1 MKRRTKIMDNN
12 ELLRELKGLE
22 EDNEILREK
31 IKHSKNEQNKKWY
44 SRKLKANEDRI
55 LEIEEMLKD

>member
-1 MKRRTKIMDNN
+1 MDDN

-44 SRKLKANEDRI
+44 SRKLKVNEDRI